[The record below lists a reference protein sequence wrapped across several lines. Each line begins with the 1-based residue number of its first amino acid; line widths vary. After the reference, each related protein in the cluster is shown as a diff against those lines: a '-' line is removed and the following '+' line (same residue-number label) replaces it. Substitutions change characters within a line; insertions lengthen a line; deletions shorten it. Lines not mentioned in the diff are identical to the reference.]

1 MTQNLHLQKMSQKC
15 VGDQREGSQG
25 SAGERRR
32 MSRIVTVLLTLLL
45 ATTAFAETPSA
56 LITSL
61 NGQALVITKENK
73 ASAAPLTSLA
83 PKTLLELRGGTTM
96 IVVFFESDSI
106 EEYTGPALIG
116 IGENRGKVFHGP
128 DTARRVVKADSALV
142 REIEPTAL
150 VHPEGSGKLS
160 ARRVSGK
167 TELSWTADVAG
178 PYQVSVV
185 KPAQFGE
192 RQTQVWSKDVDT
204 KQVVYDGPKLSEK
217 LTYYVEVSAGE
228 TVIGVSPFRV
238 HDGKAKGLS
247 EAEAEAKN
255 IKLADPKDTT
265 GHVLMSIL
273 YSQHGLNDKAIE
285 SLNEAIKAQ
294 PEEQAFMG
302 RMKTM
307 MADVNKQAEDN
318 TAYARGYYQA
328 VDQYWGTEAYFD
340 PYAWRWDGWDF

>member
-1 MTQNLHLQKMSQKC
+1 
-15 VGDQREGSQG
+15 
-25 SAGERRR
+25 
-32 MSRIVTVLLTLLL
+32 
-45 ATTAFAETPSA
+45 
-56 LITSL
+56 
-61 NGQALVITKENK
+61 
-73 ASAAPLTSLA
+73 
-83 PKTLLELRGGTTM
+83 M

-116 IGENRGKVFHGP
+116 VGASRGKVFHGP
-128 DTARRVVKADSALV
+128 ETARKVVQANSALV
-142 REIEPTAL
+142 REIDPNVL

-160 ARRVSGK
+160 ARRVNDK
-167 TELSWTADVAG
+167 TEVSWATDVAG

-192 RQTQVWSKDVDT
+192 GQTQIWAKEVQT
-204 KQVVYDGPKLSEK
+204 KQVVYDGPKLSDK
-217 LTYYVEVSAGE
+217 LTYFVEVAAGE
-228 TVIGVSPFRV
+228 NTIGVSPFRV
-238 HDGKAKGLS
+238 SGGKAKGLT

-255 IKLADPKDTT
+255 IKLEDPHNTT
-265 GHVLMSIL
+265 GHVLLSIL
-273 YSQHGLNDKAIE
+273 YTQHGLNDKAID

-328 VDQYWGTEAYFD
+328 VDQYWGTETYFD
-340 PYAWRWDGWDF
+340 PDAWRWDGWGF